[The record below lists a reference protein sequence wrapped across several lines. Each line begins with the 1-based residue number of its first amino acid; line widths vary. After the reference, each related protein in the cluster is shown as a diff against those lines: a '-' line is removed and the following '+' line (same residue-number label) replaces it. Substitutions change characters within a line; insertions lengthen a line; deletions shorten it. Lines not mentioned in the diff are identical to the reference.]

1 MMIICRFSSTEPCG
15 FRDFTEPHSQNIIY
29 ADVIIC
35 KEKGDYEKAEKYEQ
49 IKINLKKA
57 LNTKAWDG
65 RWYKRAYMDDG
76 NWLGSMENYDA
87 NGNKIGESRPDCFGN
102 MNHYNENGHKTGHS
116 DKGIF
121 GGWNHFDE

>member
-1 MMIICRFSSTEPCG
+1 MPMEIRLVKVVQAGLE
-15 FRDFTEPHSQNIIY
+15 
-29 ADVIIC
+29 
-35 KEKGDYEKAEKYEQ
+35 
-49 IKINLKKA
+49 
-57 LNTKAWDG
+57 
-65 RWYKRAYMDDG
+65 
-76 NWLGSMENYDA
+76 MENYDA